1 MAKKTYRTH
10 SLKSLLLML
19 KDEDGNRV
27 EVKFYGGIQVDSTA
41 KFTTKNEKIQALLE
55 KSSGFGRDYYIE
67 SVVEDAPVAVTAPAP
82 KEEKKYEQVPE
93 QKEKPIMPE
102 VKGSERFRNL
112 VEMKNRMKE
121 LGIEIEKDANY
132 AKTKATAVA
141 AGYDF
146 QIKR

>member
-1 MAKKTYRTH
+1 MAKKTYRTY

-19 KDEDGNRV
+19 KDENGERI
-27 EVKFYGGIQVDSTA
+27 EIKFYGGIQVDSTA
-41 KFTTKNEKIQALLE
+41 KFTTKNEKIQAMLE

-67 SVVEDAPVAVTAPAP
+67 SVVEDAPAPDRKEEKSMETASAP
-82 KEEKKYEQVPE
+82 KEEKKPVMDE
-93 QKEKPIMPE
+93 M
-102 VKGSERFRNL
+102 KGSERFRNL

-132 AKTKATAVA
+132 AKTKAAAIA

-146 QIKR
+146 QIQR